1 MRRHRRSLLF
11 NYGIAILI
19 VAVSLSLVLLLR
31 VAVPF
36 STAFIIVGAL
46 VASGWY
52 GGVGPGILSAALW
65 YFLSNQF
72 LRPTPH
78 SIFAVHLN
86 DGDIFRIVLVMLIAA
101 LAGGLR
107 RASLNRKARAYQ
119 QEVIA
124 RLGQTALEGADP
136 TALMNETMRLIV
148 ETLDVKHCAVLKF
161 IPEENVFLVIAGA
174 GWKDGIVGQ
183 RTVPSGT
190 DSMAGYTL
198 GASEPVLVKDVR
210 SESRFR
216 IHPDVKEHGIAS
228 SMAVIIHGPVNPF
241 GVLVIHATQK
251 SRFTKDDLNFARAVA
266 NVLSAAI
273 ERKRGEEDL
282 QKQHNW
288 LENVLNLMPTP
299 MLLVE
304 SNTDK
309 VTFANKAANEMAGG
323 NFPKGLASEEYHAAY
338 YYTDA
343 EGNRVPDDK
352 RPGVRAA
359 AGERLA
365 GVELEWH
372 TPVGR
377 RSVIIFSDMLP
388 AMHGHAA
395 TAVLVFHDITHL
407 KQIESELQESSRLKD
422 EFLATVSHELRTPL
436 NAILGWATMLR
447 AGQLEEDV
455 SNRALET
462 IERNAKLQAQI
473 IDDLLDVSR
482 IITGKLRLNVQAVDL
497 APAIEGAIE
506 AIRPAANAKGIRLQT
521 VLDRGLGP
529 ILGDPDRFQ
538 QIMWNLLSNAI
549 KFTPRGG
556 RVQVSLVRVNSH
568 VEVSVSD
575 TGQGI
580 NPDFLPY
587 VFDRFRQADS
597 TLTRAF
603 GGLGLGLSIVRHLV
617 ELHGGT
623 VSVFSEGEG
632 KGATFKIDLPLWVTQ
647 DMDLYKPDEKRD
659 PEPRATP
666 GLDTITAP
674 SLDDLSIL
682 LVDDDADTRELLSRI
697 LKMFGARVT
706 VVASASEAVTAIQ
719 DIKPDILVSDIGMP
733 EEDGYSLIRKVRA
746 AEVGVPGWMPAV
758 ALTAHARA
766 EDRLRALSA
775 GYQAHVTKPVEPA
788 ELATVIRSLIRRNGG
803 PS

>member
-1 MRRHRRSLLF
+1 MRRDRRSSLF
-11 NYGIAILI
+11 SYGIAILI

-36 STAFIIVGAL
+36 STAFIIVAAL

-52 GGVGPGILSAALW
+52 GGLGPGLLSAALW
-65 YFLSNQF
+65 YFLSNYL
-72 LRPTPH
+72 LRTTPH
-78 SIFAVHLN
+78 STFGIHLD

-101 LAGGLR
+101 LTGGLR

-136 TALMNETMRLIV
+136 TALINETMRLIV
-148 ETLDVKHCAVLKF
+148 DTLDVRHCAVLKF
-161 IPEENVFLVIAGA
+161 LPEESLFLVIAGA

-183 RTVPSGT
+183 RKVPSGP
-190 DSMAGYTL
+190 DSMAGYAL
-198 GASEPVLVKDVR
+198 GASEPVLVNDVR
-210 SESRFR
+210 SETRFR

-228 SMAVIIHGPVNPF
+228 SMAVIIHGPMTPF
-241 GVLVIHATQK
+241 GILVIHATQR

-273 ERKRGEEDL
+273 ERKRGEDDL

-299 MLLVE
+299 MLLIE

-323 NFPKGLASEEYHAAY
+323 DFPKGMASEEYHSAY

-359 AGERLA
+359 GGERLN
-365 GVELEWH
+365 GVELDWH

-407 KQIESELQESSRLKD
+407 KQVESELQESSRLKD

-436 NAILGWATMLR
+436 NAILGWARMLR
-447 AGQLEEDV
+447 MSELEEEV
-455 SNRALET
+455 SDRALET

-482 IITGKLRLNVQAVDL
+482 IITGKLRLNVQALDL
-497 APAIEGAIE
+497 AQAIGQAIE
-506 AIRPAANAKGIRLQT
+506 AMRPAADAKGIRLQT
-521 VLDRGLGP
+521 VLDGGLGP

-538 QIMWNLLSNAI
+538 QIMWNLLSNAV

-556 RVQVSLVRVNSH
+556 RVHVSLMRVNSH
-568 VEVSVSD
+568 VEVAVSD

-580 NPDFLPY
+580 TPEFLPY

-623 VSVFSEGEG
+623 VSVFSEGEN
-632 KGATFKIDLPLWVTQ
+632 KGATLKLDLPLWVTQ
-647 DMDLYKPDEKRD
+647 DAGLYKPGERRDEDFRAKQS
-659 PEPRATP
+659 PE
-666 GLDTITAP
+666 TIAAP

-682 LVDDDADTRELLSRI
+682 VVDDDADARELLSRM

-706 VVASASEAVTAIQ
+706 VVASASEAVAAIN
-719 DIKPDILVSDIGMP
+719 DIKPDILVSDIEMP
-733 EEDGYSLIRKVRA
+733 EEDDYSLIRRVRA
-746 AEVGVPGWMPAV
+746 AEVGVPGWLPAV

-766 EDRLRALSA
+766 EDRLRALST

-788 ELATVIRSLIRRNGG
+788 ELATVIRSLI
-803 PS
+803 

>member
-1 MRRHRRSLLF
+1 MRRDRRSSLF
-11 NYGIAILI
+11 SYGIAILI

-36 STAFIIVGAL
+36 STAFIIVAAL

-52 GGVGPGILSAALW
+52 GGLGPGLLSAALW
-65 YFLSNQF
+65 YFLSNYL
-72 LRPTPH
+72 LRTTPH
-78 SIFAVHLN
+78 STFGIHLD

-101 LAGGLR
+101 LTGGLR

-136 TALMNETMRLIV
+136 TALINETMRLIV
-148 ETLDVKHCAVLKF
+148 DTLDVRHCAVLKF
-161 IPEENVFLVIAGA
+161 LPEESLFLVIAGA

-183 RTVPSGT
+183 RKVPSGP
-190 DSMAGYTL
+190 DSMAGYAL
-198 GASEPVLVKDVR
+198 GASEPVLVNDVR
-210 SESRFR
+210 SETRFR

-228 SMAVIIHGPVNPF
+228 SMAVIIHGPMTPF
-241 GVLVIHATQK
+241 GILVIHATQR

-273 ERKRGEEDL
+273 ERKRGEDDL

-299 MLLVE
+299 MLLIE

-323 NFPKGLASEEYHAAY
+323 DFPKGMASEEYHSAY

-359 AGERLA
+359 GGERLN
-365 GVELEWH
+365 GVELDWH

-407 KQIESELQESSRLKD
+407 KQVESELQESSRLKD

-436 NAILGWATMLR
+436 NAILGWARMLR
-447 AGQLEEDV
+447 MSE
-455 SNRALET
+455 
-462 IERNAKLQAQI
+462 
-473 IDDLLDVSR
+473 
-482 IITGKLRLNVQAVDL
+482 LRLNVQALDL
-497 APAIEGAIE
+497 AQAIGQAIE
-506 AIRPAANAKGIRLQT
+506 AMRPAADAKGIRLQT
-521 VLDRGLGP
+521 VLDGGLGP

-538 QIMWNLLSNAI
+538 QIMWNLLSNAV

-556 RVQVSLVRVNSH
+556 RVHVSLMRVNSH
-568 VEVSVSD
+568 VEVAVSD

-580 NPDFLPY
+580 TPEFLPY

-623 VSVFSEGEG
+623 VSVF
-632 KGATFKIDLPLWVTQ
+632 
-647 DMDLYKPDEKRD
+647 
-659 PEPRATP
+659 
-666 GLDTITAP
+666 
-674 SLDDLSIL
+674 
-682 LVDDDADTRELLSRI
+682 
-697 LKMFGARVT
+697 
-706 VVASASEAVTAIQ
+706 
-719 DIKPDILVSDIGMP
+719 
-733 EEDGYSLIRKVRA
+733 
-746 AEVGVPGWMPAV
+746 
-758 ALTAHARA
+758 
-766 EDRLRALSA
+766 
-775 GYQAHVTKPVEPA
+775 
-788 ELATVIRSLIRRNGG
+788 
-803 PS
+803 